1 MIAVNELLPNCRLPD
16 HAKNATHAGMSRDTK
31 IVGLWRDKQ
40 QPQDASA
47 REDDSQHSG
56 QAEPPIDV
64 SAIDESPYIAAEEG
78 IEAPSSLSLLIRA
91 GAAALA
97 AAWLGFYTWLL
108 FGAGLPTPGLTD
120 TPSIITTAA
129 IPLALIGII
138 YLILMRNSRT
148 EMRRFGDVANLL
160 RAESHALE
168 LRLAA
173 MREQLS
179 AARAELQQ
187 QAQQLQEF
195 GFAAAARLQ
204 ESADSLAGNMQIAEE
219 KARGLQQAGLAVT
232 ASLETLNAVLPQ
244 AREKVAAVAD
254 QMAASGAAALEQ
266 ATLLEVEIEA
276 IALLTDRAKRETL
289 SATQVLSGQ
298 LLQLEEA
305 SRAVTGEIDDI
316 TRLASERIDTAL
328 ERARD
333 AVDTSRKGLDA
344 QAGALGLMIDQSRA
358 ALTTISADTVAN
370 FTDNISAIEAKL
382 HEIDA
387 LLDRQNGLAD
397 QLTGGLDKGLA
408 SVAEQFATLEQEGG
422 ERNQRLN
429 SAMDTLAKEAERL
442 QQALSSGHDTAD
454 RLIGRSE
461 SLLLALDSSTRELDE
476 TLPLALGRLDERLG
490 MTLQIIA
497 NTSPEAEKLEAVTEA
512 ILGRVNEAE
521 EMIRAQATL
530 LREWLSSAESHI
542 VTNRI
547 EVEKLGGAIAAAD
560 EQSERLAEQSGPKLI
575 GALLRVKETAEQA
588 AERARQSLARTIPE
602 AADALGKASEKALD
616 DAVSQK
622 VVTQMEQISVVAQN
636 ALSAAHQ
643 ATERLMRQMMTIAD
657 TSASVERRID
667 EARNESEERDRDS
680 FARRVAVLIEALN
693 STAIDVSKILSNE
706 VADSSWAAYLKGDR
720 GVFTRRAV
728 KLLDAG
734 EAREISHHYDQD
746 AEFREHVNR
755 YIHDFEA
762 MLRHILATR
771 DGSALAVTLLSSDMG
786 KLYVALAQAIERLRN

>member
-1 MIAVNELLPNCRLPD
+1 
-16 HAKNATHAGMSRDTK
+16 MSRDTK

-40 QPQDASA
+40 PPQNEPAPDGDAGAMTVREELLIEGPSEDEESYGLADAS
-47 REDDSQHSG
+47 DSSFLL
-56 QAEPPIDV
+56 PR
-64 SAIDESPYIAAEEG
+64 
-78 IEAPSSLSLLIRA
+78 LIRISA
-91 GAAALA
+91 FAVATVWIAFY
-97 AAWLGFYTWLL
+97 AWLLL
-108 FGAGLPTPGLTD
+108 DARLPVPGLEEI
-120 TPSIITTAA
+120 PSIIANG
-129 IPLALIGII
+129 ILPLTLIGII
-138 YLILMRNSRT
+138 YLILMRNSQT
-148 EMRRFGDVANLL
+148 EIRRFGDAANLL
-160 RAESHALE
+160 RAESNALE
-168 LRLAA
+168 LRLAR
-173 MREQLS
+173 MREQLFT
-179 AARAELQQ
+179 ARAELQE
-187 QAQQLQEF
+187 QARQLQDF
-195 GFAAAARLQ
+195 GAASAARLQ
-204 ESADSLAGNMQIAEE
+204 DSARALSGHMEIAEE
-219 KARGLQQAGLAVT
+219 KAQSLQQAGSAVN
-232 ASLETLNAVLPQ
+232 ASLEALNAGLPQ
-244 AREKVAAVAD
+244 AREQVAAVAD
-254 QMAASGAAALEQ
+254 GIAASGAAALEQ

-276 IALLTDRAKRETL
+276 IALLTERAKKETL
-289 SATQVLSGQ
+289 GATQVLSGQ

-316 TRLASERIDTAL
+316 TRLASERIDTVL
-328 ERARD
+328 EQART

-344 QAGALGLMIDQSRA
+344 QAGALGLMIDQSRT
-358 ALTTISADTVAN
+358 ALTAISADTAAN
-370 FTDNISAIEAKL
+370 FASNITEVEAKL
-382 HEIDA
+382 RDIDA
-387 LLDRQNGLAD
+387 LLNRQSGLAD
-397 QLTGGLDKGLA
+397 QLTVGLDKGLA
-408 SVAEQFATLEQEGG
+408 SASEQFATLEQEGR
-422 ERNQRLN
+422 ERNARLGA
-429 SAMDTLAKEAERL
+429 AMDILAKEAERL
-442 QQALSSGHDTAD
+442 QQAMATGYDTAD

-490 MTLQIIA
+490 MTLRIIA
-497 NTSPEAEKLEAVTEA
+497 STSPEAEKLEAVTEA

-521 EMIRAQATL
+521 EMIRTQATL
-530 LREWLSSAESHI
+530 LREWLSSAEAHI

-560 EQSERLAEQSGPKLI
+560 EQSERLAQQAGPKLI

-602 AADALGKASEKALD
+602 AADALGKASQKALD
-616 DAVSQK
+616 DAVSEK
-622 VVTQMEQISVVAQN
+622 VVAQMEQISVVAQN

-667 EARNESEERDRDS
+667 EARHEAEERDRDS

-693 STAIDVSKILSNE
+693 STAIDVGKILSNE

-746 AEFREHVNR
+746 VEFREHVNR